1 MTVSQSFIPALAY
14 RRLTRFYDPVV
25 RWSTR
30 ERTIKAR
37 FLAQAGIRDGH
48 RVLDVG
54 CGTGTFA
61 VAIKEATPRAD
72 VVGFDADPQV
82 LALASRKAAASG
94 ASISFVRGL
103 ATDLPFAD
111 GVFDR
116 VVSSLFFHHLE
127 REAKARALR
136 EIHRVL
142 IPQGELHLADWG
154 RPTNPIMRAAF
165 LSVQLLDGFAT
176 TTDNVRGLLPV
187 LVESCGFSRV
197 TETQRY
203 ATLCGTLSLV
213 RAVRP

>member
-1 MTVSQSFIPALAY
+1 M
-14 RRLTRFYDPVV
+14 

-37 FLAQAGIRDGH
+37 LLAQAGIRDGH

-54 CGTGTFA
+54 CGTGTLA

-72 VVGFDADPQV
+72 VVGLDADPQV
-82 LALASRKAAASG
+82 LSLASRKAAASG

-111 GVFDR
+111 GAFDR
-116 VVSSLFFHHLE
+116 VVSSLFFHHLD
-127 REAKARALR
+127 REAKERTLR

-142 IPQGELHLADWG
+142 VPQGELHIADWG
-154 RPTNPIMRAAF
+154 RPANAIMRAAF

-176 TTDNVRGLLPV
+176 TSDNVRGRLPV
-187 LVESCGFSRV
+187 LVESCGFTRV
-197 TETQRY
+197 SELERY
-203 ATLCGTLSLV
+203 ATVCGTLSLV
-213 RAVRP
+213 RAVRA